1 MRALITGGGGFV
13 GLAVVRMLVARGV
26 ECGVVG
32 RSHYPPLEQLGVTV
46 FRGDIRDKQFLVRVF
61 KGYDTV
67 FHVAAKAGIWGPRQ
81 EYEAVNVGGTANVID
96 ACRANRVR
104 NLVYTGTPSV
114 VFNHNDIDGGNESLP
129 YGESFLCHYAESKA
143 WAEQLVLAANSASLL
158 TCALRPHLIWGP
170 GDPHLIPRLL
180 DRGRRRLLRR
190 VGDGT
195 NLVDISYID
204 NVAEAHLLAV
214 DNLISSAT
222 AAGNAYF
229 ISQGKPVKL
238 WDWINDLFRR
248 LDIPPVETAVSF
260 RTAYTVGG
268 VLEWIYRLGR
278 ISSEPRMTRF
288 LAEQLARSHWFSIAR
303 AREDFGFQPRIS
315 TDEGVERLVAQLKQ

>member
-26 ECGVVG
+26 ACGVVG
-32 RSHYPPLEQLGVTV
+32 RRDYPALEQLGVTI
-46 FRGDIRDKQFLVRVF
+46 FRGDIQDKQFLNRVF

-96 ACRANRVR
+96 ACRANQVR
-104 NLVYTGTPSV
+104 NLVYTSTPSV
-114 VFNHNDIDGGNESLP
+114 VFNHADINNGDETLP

-143 WAEQLVLAANSASLL
+143 RAEQLVLAANSAALL

-170 GDPHLIPRLL
+170 GDPHLVPRLL

-195 NLVDISYID
+195 NLVDIAYID
-204 NVAEAHLLAV
+204 NVAEAHLLAA
-214 DNLISSAT
+214 DNLLSSAT

-268 VLEWIYRLGR
+268 VLELIYRIGR

-288 LAEQLARSHWFSIAR
+288 LAEQLSKSHWFSIAR

-315 TDEGVERLVAQLKQ
+315 TDEGIERLVAQLKS